1 MQKGVPVTQSQG
13 LLQNMYKAMEPEFKR
28 AVGEK
33 EQMSKRIHELED
45 ALETSNK
52 LVKIK
57 HKLLEDTRTDLLKA
71 VDDRDR
77 VTEQYR
83 CSLETLKEYK
93 KTEQILEMNHQIIV
107 EKNKVIETLEEQI
120 VELKEK
126 LDSHIQV
133 GSSIDV
139 MTSTLIEKQQQMI
152 EQSHLDYIKLQ
163 AENTSLHIQV
173 GAFIEKEMSNHDETT
188 LVKPEKKE
196 EQKPKK
202 KIISLA

>member
-1 MQKGVPVTQSQG
+1 MAS
-13 LLQNMYKAMEPEFKR
+13 
-28 AVGEK
+28 
-33 EQMSKRIHELED
+33 
-45 ALETSNK
+45 SNK